1 MSGNYRGGTRSI
13 AFAREW
19 KKKQKR
25 SLDVRHDERIGSI
38 LSTFFNIRSFFFS
51 FFFFIIRTESSP
63 KNCIPIV
70 NRFERSPSLSLSL
83 SNRVHGASIVKTSRL
98 ATKALK
104 HGGRLS
110 VESRD
115 RSTIARELLVRIK
128 LRTKRLLIKTFKQY
142 LSSSYYSRSAFHA
155 TSAVLLLLSLLRLPK
170 Q

>member
-1 MSGNYRGGTRSI
+1 M
-13 AFAREW
+13 
-19 KKKQKR
+19 KKKTKTLARCPPRWEDRQHFITR
-25 SLDVRHDERIGSI
+25 
-38 LSTFFNIRSFFFS
+38 TFFNIRS

-142 LSSSYYSRSAFHA
+142 LLSSSYYSRSAFHA
-155 TSAVLLLLSLLRLPK
+155 TSAVLLLLRLPK

>member
-1 MSGNYRGGTRSI
+1 M
-13 AFAREW
+13 
-19 KKKQKR
+19 KKKTKTLARCPPRWEDRQHFITR
-25 SLDVRHDERIGSI
+25 
-38 LSTFFNIRSFFFS
+38 TFFNIRS

-155 TSAVLLLLSLLRLPK
+155 TSAVLLLLRLPK

>member
-1 MSGNYRGGTRSI
+1 M
-13 AFAREW
+13 
-19 KKKQKR
+19 KKKTKTLARCPPRWEDRQHFITR
-25 SLDVRHDERIGSI
+25 
-38 LSTFFNIRSFFFS
+38 TFFNIRS

>member
-1 MSGNYRGGTRSI
+1 M
-13 AFAREW
+13 
-19 KKKQKR
+19 KKKTKTLARCPPRWEDRQHFITR
-25 SLDVRHDERIGSI
+25 
-38 LSTFFNIRSFFFS
+38 TFFNIRS

-70 NRFERSPSLSLSL
+70 NRFERSPSLFLSL

>member
-1 MSGNYRGGTRSI
+1 M
-13 AFAREW
+13 
-19 KKKQKR
+19 KKKTKTLARCPPRWEDRQHFITR
-25 SLDVRHDERIGSI
+25 
-38 LSTFFNIRSFFFS
+38 TFFNIRS

-70 NRFERSPSLSLSL
+70 NRFERSPSLFLSL

-155 TSAVLLLLSLLRLPK
+155 TSAVLLLLRLPK

>member
-1 MSGNYRGGTRSI
+1 MSGNYRGD
-13 AFAREW
+13 
-19 KKKQKR
+19 R
-25 SLDVRHDERIGSI
+25 SLLLANEKKNKNARSMSATMRGSAAFYQHS
-38 LSTFFNIRSFFFS
+38 LTFVPFFF
-51 FFFFIIRTESSP
+51 FHFFFIIRTESSP

-70 NRFERSPSLSLSL
+70 NRFERSPSLFLSL

-142 LSSSYYSRSAFHA
+142 LSSNYYSRSAFHA

>member
-1 MSGNYRGGTRSI
+1 MSGNYRGD
-13 AFAREW
+13 
-19 KKKQKR
+19 R
-25 SLDVRHDERIGSI
+25 SLLLANEKKNKNARSMSATMRGSAAFYQHS
-38 LSTFFNIRSFFFS
+38 LTFVPFFFS
-51 FFFFIIRTESSP
+51 FFFYHSNGIIPEKLYSHRESLWTFSP
-63 KNCIPIV
+63 
-70 NRFERSPSLSLSL
+70 SLSL

>member
-1 MSGNYRGGTRSI
+1 M
-13 AFAREW
+13 
-19 KKKQKR
+19 KKKTKTLARCPPRWEDRQHFITR
-25 SLDVRHDERIGSI
+25 
-38 LSTFFNIRSFFFS
+38 TFFNIRSFFFS

>member
-38 LSTFFNIRSFFFS
+38 LSPEHSLTFVPFFFS
-51 FFFFIIRTESSP
+51 FFFYYSNGIIPEKLYSHRESLWTFSP
-63 KNCIPIV
+63 
-70 NRFERSPSLSLSL
+70 SLSL

>member
-1 MSGNYRGGTRSI
+1 MSGNYRGD
-13 AFAREW
+13 
-19 KKKQKR
+19 R
-25 SLDVRHDERIGSI
+25 SLLLANEKKNKNARSMSATMRGSAA
-38 LSTFFNIRSFFFS
+38 FYIRSFFFS

-70 NRFERSPSLSLSL
+70 NRFERSPSLFLSL

>member
-1 MSGNYRGGTRSI
+1 M
-13 AFAREW
+13 
-19 KKKQKR
+19 KKKTKTLARCPPRWEDRQHFITR
-25 SLDVRHDERIGSI
+25 
-38 LSTFFNIRSFFFS
+38 TFFNIRSFFFS

-70 NRFERSPSLSLSL
+70 NRFERSPSLFLSL

>member
-1 MSGNYRGGTRSI
+1 M
-13 AFAREW
+13 
-19 KKKQKR
+19 KKKTKTLARCPPRWEDRQHFITR
-25 SLDVRHDERIGSI
+25 
-38 LSTFFNIRSFFFS
+38 TFFNIRSFFFS
-51 FFFFIIRTESSP
+51 FFFYHSNGIIPEKLYFHRESLWTFSP
-63 KNCIPIV
+63 
-70 NRFERSPSLSLSL
+70 SLSL

-142 LSSSYYSRSAFHA
+142 LLSSSYYSRSAFHA